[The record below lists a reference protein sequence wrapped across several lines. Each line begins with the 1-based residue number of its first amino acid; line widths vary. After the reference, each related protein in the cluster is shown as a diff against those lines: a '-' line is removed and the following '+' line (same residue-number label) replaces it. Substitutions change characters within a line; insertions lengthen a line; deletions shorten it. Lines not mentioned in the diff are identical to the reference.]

1 MSSFWMTLFR
11 RRESPHTVVA
21 FDDKDNDSTPPPVFH
36 RHSSVSST
44 AAASI
49 SPVERPPWLLKHFMN
64 NLALTSRKRRSS
76 DKSEEMLESRG
87 GMNGAVPNGPE
98 DWDANDNDNDHDNDG
113 GVFIIEEGIIKR
125 DDLSAKALEF
135 WTELWQ
141 SAEVL
146 FSSKITLLLLLGPAA
161 LIGDST
167 GLLGESACFLLAAG
181 ALIPCAE
188 R

>member
-1 MSSFWMTLFR
+1 
-11 RRESPHTVVA
+11 
-21 FDDKDNDSTPPPVFH
+21 
-36 RHSSVSST
+36 
-44 AAASI
+44 
-49 SPVERPPWLLKHFMN
+49 
-64 NLALTSRKRRSS
+64 
-76 DKSEEMLESRG
+76 MLESRG

-146 FSSKITLLLLLGPAA
+146 FSSKITLF
-161 LIGDST
+161 IKKS
-167 GLLGESACFLLAAG
+167 S
-181 ALIPCAE
+181 IS
-188 R
+188 